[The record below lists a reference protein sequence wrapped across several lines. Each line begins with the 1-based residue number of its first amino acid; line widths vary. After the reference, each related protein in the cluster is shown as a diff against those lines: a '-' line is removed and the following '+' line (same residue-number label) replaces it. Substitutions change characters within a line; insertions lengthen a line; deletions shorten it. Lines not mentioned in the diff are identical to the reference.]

1 MSFAFGPTEKLEGLV
16 TSLATTA
23 RPLRGLV
30 LEIQDAGVPGEK
42 TLRRL
47 GLITIIGAGRE
58 CDVVLKDRAVS
69 RRHAEVRAA
78 PGGVVVTDCDS
89 RNGTKVSGANIKD
102 AFVGVGG
109 TFTVGASTIRVLDE
123 GAPRL
128 PPSTRDR
135 FGSLV
140 GDSSVMREVFAVLER
155 VAPSTATVLLEGDSG
170 TGKELA
176 ARALHDHSP
185 RAKARFVAFDC
196 SVVSKALLPSA
207 LFGHKKG
214 AFTGAADA
222 RAGAFVEANG
232 GTLFLDEIGELPAD
246 SQAQLLRALES
257 RQVTPVGDDKPRAV
271 DVRVIA
277 ATHRDLFQMV
287 EDGRFR
293 LDLLH
298 RLAVVHV
305 RLPSLRQR
313 VSDLP
318 LLIRALYEGRGED
331 PGPIDGDNLAI
342 LEAHAFDG
350 NVRELRNILE
360 RSLVLAPTVRQSP
373 EGAPGGKAF
382 RDLLL
387 WVQPPGVGSVGAV
400 DKDGVVDISDEGA
413 PIIDVSLPYKDA
425 KETMLARFDQAYLP
439 QLMARF
445 DDNLSR
451 AAIHAGLSRRHL
463 RVLLVKAG
471 LRSSND
477 DDEK

>member
-1 MSFAFGPTEKLEGLV
+1 MSFVGGPTENLEV
-16 TSLATTA
+16 TDVGD
-23 RPLRGLV
+23 P
-30 LEIQDAGVPGEK
+30 AGPTV
-42 TLRRL
+42 RRL
-47 GLITIIGAGRE
+47 GLLTVLGAGRE
-58 CDVVLKDRAVS
+58 CDIVIKDRAVS

-89 RNGTKVSGANIKD
+89 RNGTKVGGAIIKS
-102 AFVGVGG
+102 AFVSVGG
-109 TFTVGASTIRVLDE
+109 SFTVGASVVRVLDE

-128 PPSTRDR
+128 PPSDRDR
-135 FGSLV
+135 FGGLV
-140 GDSSVMREVFAVLER
+140 GDSAVMREVFAVLER
-155 VAPSTATVLLEGDSG
+155 VAPSPATVLLEGESG

-185 RAKARFVAFDC
+185 RAKGRFVAFDC
-196 SVVSKALLPSA
+196 SVVSKELLPSA

-214 AFTGAADA
+214 AFTGAVDA
-222 RAGAFVEANG
+222 RTGAFVEASG

-257 RQVTPVGDDKPRAV
+257 RQVTPVGDDKAKVV

-287 EDGRFR
+287 EEGRFR

-305 RLPSLRQR
+305 RLPALRQR

-318 LLIRALYEGRGED
+318 MLIRALYEGRGED

-360 RSLVLAPTVRQSP
+360 RSLVLAPADARQ
-373 EGAPGGKAF
+373 F

-387 WVQPPGVGSVGAV
+387 WVQPPGNAPAV
-400 DKDGVVDISDEGA
+400 VVDDNA
-413 PIIDVSLPYKDA
+413 PIVDVNLPYKDA
-425 KETMLARFDQAYLP
+425 KEAMLARFDQAYLP

-451 AAIHAGLSRRHL
+451 AAVHAGLSRRHL

-471 LRSSND
+471 LRSG
-477 DDEK
+477 DDE